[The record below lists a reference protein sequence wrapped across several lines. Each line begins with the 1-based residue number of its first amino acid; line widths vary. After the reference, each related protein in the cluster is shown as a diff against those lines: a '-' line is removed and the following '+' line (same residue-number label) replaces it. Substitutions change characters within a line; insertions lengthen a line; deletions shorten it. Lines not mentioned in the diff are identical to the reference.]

1 MVKRK
6 IKRKKFYNN
15 TFIKI
20 WKNLKPIRR
29 NQMITVFLVMLLTS
43 LSEIFTL
50 SSVIPFLSSISNQQN
65 LSENKIIVMIFNV
78 FNLNAQD
85 NLIIYSSIIF
95 ILAILISSSLRLL
108 NIWLNGRLA
117 AVIGS
122 DFSIKAY
129 ENTLYQ
135 PYINHLR
142 RNSSEV
148 ISASTTKIAYT
159 IRFISSSLQIGTA
172 IMVSTG
178 IFIGLLLIDFKTTIF
193 LTSIIGISYLIIAKT
208 TKKKLLR
215 DGKLISTYSKLQTQT
230 LQEGL
235 GAIREILMVGNQELY
250 KNIYKNIDLPLRL
263 KQNQSGFISSSP
275 RFIIEAFA
283 IIIIVVI
290 ALTLN
295 FNNDQNNITYLG
307 VFVIGAQRL
316 LPALQQLYGG
326 WAIIKTYNYATN
338 DVLNLI
344 NQPLRKKQFFKK
356 SESISFKKYI
366 KLENISF
373 KYSSNSEYII
383 KNLNLTINKG
393 EKIGII
399 GETGAGKSTLIDLI
413 LCLLK
418 PSEGKIIVDGID
430 IYENSNQQSLI
441 NSFQSL
447 IAHVPQTI
455 FLLDDSIKKNICLG
469 MNSNLIDMNRIKSA
483 SEIAQIKVYIEN
495 LKNSYEDIVGERG
508 VRLSGGQRQRIGI
521 ARAIYRNPEILI
533 LDEATSSLDQYTEDK
548 IMKSIKEKQNEN
560 TQIII
565 SHRKQTLESCNKVY
579 ILKNGKLQLE

>member
-1 MVKRK
+1 MAKRK
-6 IKRKKFYNN
+6 MKIRKFYNN

-20 WKNLKPIRR
+20 WRNLKPIRR
-29 NQMITVFLVMLLTS
+29 NQMITVFFVMLLTS

-65 LSENKIIVMIFNV
+65 LSENKIIVMIFNF
-78 FNLNAQD
+78 FNINSED

-95 ILAILISSSLRLL
+95 ILAILISSSFRLL

-122 DFSIKAY
+122 DFSIKVY

-159 IRFISSSLQIGTA
+159 IRFISSTLQIGTA
-172 IMVSTG
+172 LMISTG

-215 DGKLISTYSKLQTQT
+215 DGKLISHFTKLQTQA

-235 GAIREILMVGNQELY
+235 GAIREILMVGNQEVY

-263 KQNQSGFISSSP
+263 KENQSGFISAAP
-275 RFIIEAFA
+275 RFIIEAFV

-290 ALTLN
+290 ALTSN
-295 FNNDQNNITYLG
+295 FKNGQNNITYLG
-307 VFVIGAQRL
+307 VFVLGAQRL
-316 LPALQQLYGG
+316 LPALQQIYGG
-326 WAIIKTYNYATN
+326 WAIIKTYSYAAN

-344 NQPLRKKQFFKK
+344 NQPLRKKTFFKK

-373 KYSSNSEYII
+373 KYSRDSEYII
-383 KNLNLTINKG
+383 KNLNLVINKG

-418 PSEGKIIVDGID
+418 PSEGKLIIDGID
-430 IYENSNQQSLI
+430 IYENSNEQSLI

-469 MNSNLIDMNRIKSA
+469 MKSNSIDMNRIKNA
-483 SEIAQIKVYIEN
+483 SEIAQIRFYIEN

-533 LDEATSSLDQYTEDK
+533 LDEATSSLDQFTEDK
-548 IMKSIKEKQNEN
+548 IMKSIKEKQNDT

-565 SHRKQTLESCNKVY
+565 SHRKQTLESCTKVY

>member
-533 LDEATSSLDQYTEDK
+533 LYEATSSLDQYTEDK